1 MLNPL
6 DFSLV
11 FCEFDEVMGP
21 LPKFSFPEINY
32 ELGLQIA
39 TKSIDLLSGN
49 ESPISK
55 SLAFLPFPA
64 EEKKA
69 IVRNIEWQDRK
80 LRGGSAVSSI
90 SLVFNEADDLIFYK
104 YVKDLEIIFDDV
116 SKKIV
121 QLKTLKASKEQI
133 LDELRKIHGI
143 FLNRLAELN
152 KQETYFGGEVEAF
165 PEVSSNK
172 KVDEYLFKVIVCGD
186 PACGKTSSILRFTQS
201 AFRRTYIPTI
211 GVNMTKKE
219 VQVNNKKINLVLWD
233 LAGHIKFQVM
243 RRHFYEGAKGI
254 ILLFDTTRR
263 ITFES
268 IPQWYQDIKK
278 GINLQNET
286 ITYLCGNKIDLRAE
300 RQVSSEQ
307 AIEITK
313 KLNIEYFETSA
324 LTGENIDQMFYSLA
338 KKIVEL
344 YEHSMLK

>member
-6 DFSLV
+6 DIYFV

-21 LPKFSFPEINY
+21 IPKFSFPEIDY
-32 ELGLQIA
+32 DFGLQIA
-39 TKSIDLLSGN
+39 MKSINLFSGN

-90 SLVFNEADDLIFYK
+90 SLIFNEADDLIFYK
-104 YVKDLEIIFDDV
+104 YVKDLEIVFDDV

-121 QLKTLKASKEQI
+121 QLKTLNASKEQ
-133 LDELRKIHGI
+133 LLEELRNIHGL
-143 FLNRLAELN
+143 FVRRLGELN
-152 KQETYFGGEVEAF
+152 KQEIYFGGEVEAF
-165 PEVSSNK
+165 PEVASNK
-172 KVDEYLFKVIVCGD
+172 KVEEYLFKVIVCGD

-268 IPQWYQDIKK
+268 IPQWYQDIKS
-278 GINLQNET
+278 GIKQHDKPPA
-286 ITYLCGNKIDLRAE
+286 YLCGNKIDLRTE
-300 RQVSSEQ
+300 RQVSNEE
-307 AIEITK
+307 AKEISK
-313 KLNIEYFETSA
+313 KLNMEYFETSA
-324 LTGENIDQMFYSLA
+324 LTGENIDQMYYSLA
-338 KKIVEL
+338 KKIVDL
-344 YEHSMLK
+344 